1 MNDNEKQLDLRIRR
15 THKLLWD
22 SLFELMTQS
31 KQKYSTITIN
41 QICDRAMVHRTTFY
55 KHFED
60 KDALLTFG
68 FKRYGK
74 MIAEIPVSDRLSKPF
89 QVMEQ
94 FLHHEELGKILE
106 TQMSDE
112 QFITRTHYLSHE
124 TRKQEIEAL
133 NQLCKNHTIPND
145 LIIEFYSGA
154 ITSLSTWWFK
164 NKKAFLLLKWIG
176 TSTNLLIGIFFSLK
190 RNKTTPFQS
199 CNQIDHK
206 IGI

>member
-68 FKRYGK
+68 FKQYGK

-94 FLHHEELGKILE
+94 FLHHEEIGKILE
-106 TQMSDE
+106 AQMSDE
-112 QFITRTHYLSHE
+112 QFISRAQYLSHE

-133 NQLCKNHTIPND
+133 NQLCKKHTMPND

-154 ITSLSTWWFK
+154 IASLSAWWFK
-164 NKKAFLLLKWIG
+164 NERSVSAAEMDRYLHQ
-176 TSTNLLIGIFFSLK
+176 LINRDIFQFEEE
-190 RNKTTPFQS
+190 
-199 CNQIDHK
+199 
-206 IGI
+206 

>member
-31 KQKYSTITIN
+31 KQKYSSITIN

-94 FLHHEELGKILE
+94 FLHHEEIGKILE
-106 TQMSDE
+106 IQMSDE
-112 QFITRTHYLSHE
+112 QFINRTQYLSHE

-133 NQLCKNHTIPND
+133 NQLCKNYTMPND

-154 ITSLSTWWFK
+154 ITSLSAWWFK
-164 NKKAFLLLKWIG
+164 NERSVSAAEMDQYLHQ
-176 TSTNLLIGIFFSLK
+176 LINRDIFQFEEE
-190 RNKTTPFQS
+190 
-199 CNQIDHK
+199 
-206 IGI
+206 

>member
-94 FLHHEELGKILE
+94 FLHHEEIGKILE
-106 TQMSDE
+106 AQMSDE
-112 QFITRTHYLSHE
+112 QFISRAQYLSHE

-133 NQLCKNHTIPND
+133 NQLCKNHTMPND

-154 ITSLSTWWFK
+154 ITSLSAWWFK
-164 NKKAFLLLKWIG
+164 NERKVSAAEMDRYLQQ
-176 TSTNLLIGIFFSLK
+176 LINRDIFQFEEE
-190 RNKTTPFQS
+190 
-199 CNQIDHK
+199 
-206 IGI
+206 

>member
-1 MNDNEKQLDLRIRR
+1 MNDNEKQIDLRIRR

-41 QICDRAMVHRTTFY
+41 QICERAMVHRTTFY

-60 KDALLTFG
+60 KDTLLAFG
-68 FKRYGK
+68 FKRYSK

-112 QFITRTHYLSHE
+112 QFINRTQYLSHE

-133 NQLCKNHTIPND
+133 YQLRKNHTMPND

-154 ITSLSTWWFK
+154 ITSLSAWWFK
-164 NKKAFLLLKWIG
+164 NERKVSAAEMDRYLQQ
-176 TSTNLLIGIFFSLK
+176 LINRDIFQFEK
-190 RNKTTPFQS
+190 E
-199 CNQIDHK
+199 
-206 IGI
+206 

>member
-94 FLHHEELGKILE
+94 FLHHEEIGKILE

-112 QFITRTHYLSHE
+112 QFISRAQYLSHE

-133 NQLCKNHTIPND
+133 NQLCKNYTMPND

-154 ITSLSTWWFK
+154 ITSLSAWWFK
-164 NKKAFLLLKWIG
+164 NERSVSAAEMDQYLHQ
-176 TSTNLLIGIFFSLK
+176 LINRDIFQFEEA
-190 RNKTTPFQS
+190 
-199 CNQIDHK
+199 
-206 IGI
+206 

>member
-1 MNDNEKQLDLRIRR
+1 MNDNEKQIDLRIRR

-60 KDALLTFG
+60 KDALLAFG

-94 FLHHEELGKILE
+94 FLHHEEIGKILE

-112 QFITRTHYLSHE
+112 QFISRTQYLSHE

-133 NQLCKNHTIPND
+133 NQLCKNHTMSND

-154 ITSLSTWWFK
+154 ITSLSAWWFK
-164 NKKAFLLLKWIG
+164 NERKVSAAEMDRYLHQ
-176 TSTNLLIGIFFSLK
+176 LINRDIFQFEK
-190 RNKTTPFQS
+190 E
-199 CNQIDHK
+199 
-206 IGI
+206 

>member
-1 MNDNEKQLDLRIRR
+1 
-15 THKLLWD
+15 
-22 SLFELMTQS
+22 
-31 KQKYSTITIN
+31 
-41 QICDRAMVHRTTFY
+41 
-55 KHFED
+55 
-60 KDALLTFG
+60 
-68 FKRYGK
+68 

-112 QFITRTHYLSHE
+112 QFINRTQYLSHE

-133 NQLCKNHTIPND
+133 YQLRKNHTMPND

-154 ITSLSTWWFK
+154 ITSLSAWWFK
-164 NKKAFLLLKWIG
+164 MKEKFPLLKWIG
-176 TSTNLLIGIFFSLK
+176 ISTNLLIEIFFSLK

-199 CNQIDHK
+199 CNQIDPK